1 MDSSGFGYRPRR
13 IRLLDQELHLDPD
26 IQRMARELEAQMAAR
41 QIVGLWLRPDWNA
54 LLPAWQ
60 SIMSQP
66 LQRPAAPMFTPGA
79 GPAIARPAELSDLT
93 GAVWQLQPVQRLAEQ
108 AHDEGLRRLR
118 LLRAEWN
125 RASPGERTVMVTM
138 TSIVVGSSIAIIL
151 ANRPTRQAAFDLIK
165 GRDIPIPGVD
175 GLSFQIL
182 DRGGAVTVP
191 LGVPGL
197 SGSARLQFPGAPSHP
212 DYNVMINLDVLEFLR
227 SR

>member
-13 IRLLDQELHLDPD
+13 IRLLDQQLHLDPD
-26 IQRMARELEAQMAAR
+26 IQRMAREIEAQMASR
-41 QIVGLWLRPDWNA
+41 QIINLWLQPDWNM
-54 LLPAWQ
+54 LLPTWQ
-60 SIMSQP
+60 TIMAQP
-66 LQRPAAPMFTPGA
+66 VQRPAGPMFTPGA
-79 GPAIARPAELSDLT
+79 GPAVARPAELSDLT
-93 GAVWQLQPVQRLAEQ
+93 GAVWQLPPIQRLAEQ

-118 LLRAEWN
+118 LLRAEWE

-138 TSIVVGSSIAIIL
+138 TSIVVGSSIGIIM
-151 ANRPTRQAAFDLIK
+151 ANRPTRQAAFDFIK

-212 DYNVMINLDVLEFLR
+212 DYNVMVNFDVLEFLR

>member
-13 IRLLDQELHLDPD
+13 IRLLDQELHLDPE

-41 QIVGLWLRPDWNA
+41 QLIRLWLQPDWST

-60 SIMSQP
+60 TIMAQP
-66 LQRPAAPMFTPGA
+66 LQRPAGPMFTPGA
-79 GPAIARPAELSDLT
+79 GPAIARPADFSDLSR
-93 GAVWQLQPVQRLAEQ
+93 AVWQLPPVQRLAEQ

-118 LLRAEWN
+118 LLRAEWD
-125 RASPGERTVMVTM
+125 RASPGERAVMVTM
-138 TSIVVGSSIAIIL
+138 TSIVVGSSIGIIL
-151 ANRPTRQAAFDLIK
+151 ANQPTRQAAFDLIK
-165 GRDIPIPGVD
+165 GRDIPVPGVD

-182 DRGGAVTVP
+182 DRGGSVTVP

-197 SGSARLQFPGAPSHP
+197 SGTARLQFPGAPTQP
-212 DYNVMINLDVLEFLR
+212 DYNVMINLDVMEFLR